1 MTTAY
6 ALENLT
12 DLAERHKIA
21 LHDLEQARHDLD
33 QAIITARKAGVPQTE
48 VHEITDLSVATIR
61 RITNG

>member
-12 DLAERHKIA
+12 DLAQRHKTA
-21 LHDLEQARHDLD
+21 LNGLEQARHDLD
-33 QAIITARKAGVPQTE
+33 QAIITARKAGVQQTE
-48 VHEITDLSVATIR
+48 VHEITGLSVATIR

>member
-12 DLAERHKIA
+12 DLAQRHKTA
-21 LHDLEQARHDLD
+21 LHDLAQARHDLD
-33 QAIITARKAGVPQTE
+33 QAIITARKAGVQQTE
-48 VHEITDLSVATIR
+48 VHEITGLSVATIR

>member
-12 DLAERHKIA
+12 DLAQRHKIA

-33 QAIITARKAGVPQTE
+33 QAIITARKAGVQQTE
-48 VHEITDLSVATIR
+48 VHEITGLSVATIR

>member
-12 DLAERHKIA
+12 DLAQRHKTA
-21 LHDLEQARHDLD
+21 LHDLEQARGDLD
-33 QAIITARKAGVPQTE
+33 QAIIEARKAGVQQTE
-48 VHEITDLSVATIR
+48 VHEITGLSVATIR